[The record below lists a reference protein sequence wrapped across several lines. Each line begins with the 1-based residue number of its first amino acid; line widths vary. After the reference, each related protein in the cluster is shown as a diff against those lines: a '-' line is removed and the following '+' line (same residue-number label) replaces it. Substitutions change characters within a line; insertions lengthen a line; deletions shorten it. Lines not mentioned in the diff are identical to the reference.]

1 MEEKNTYV
9 LQDDEN
15 IGAVQIADDVVSMI
29 ASLAVHEVEG
39 VEACAENMATE
50 LMGKVGIKSAIK
62 GAKVDI
68 FEKRV
73 AVDVFV
79 NIEYGYNI
87 PVTCGKVQEKVK
99 SAIENMTGLGVTDVN
114 VRVAAV
120 KMVKNK

>member
-1 MEEKNTYV
+1 MEERNTYV
-9 LQDDEN
+9 LQTEKN

-29 ASLAVHEVEG
+29 ASLAVRDIEG

-50 LMGKVGIKSAIK
+50 LMGKVGIKGAAR

-79 NIEYGYNI
+79 NVEYGYNI
-87 PVTCGKVQEKVK
+87 PATCTKVQEKVK
-99 SAIENMTGLGVTDVN
+99 STIENMTGLEVTDVN
-114 VRVAAV
+114 VKVAAV
-120 KMVKNK
+120 KLPKNK

>member
-29 ASLAVHEVEG
+29 ASLAVREVEG

-50 LMGKVGIKSAIK
+50 LMGKVGIKGAIK

-87 PVTCGKVQEKVK
+87 PATCRKVQEKVK
-99 SAIENMTGLGVTDVN
+99 SAIENMTGLTVTDVN